1 MEVLTEQEEFF
12 TEKEDFFMER
22 EDYKRKLPVMK
33 KLPIMKKKILPS
45 VVQKKISNVVAY
57 RTDKKN
63 PKPVPQQVMVVAKF
77 IPTFITSQNK
87 RETVTLAP
95 PKQLQAVTYA
105 PVEMPME
112 LTTEMPMELTTE
124 MPMELTTEMPMELTT
139 EMPLF

>member
-12 TEKEDFFMER
+12 TEKEDFFAER
-22 EDYKRKLPVMK
+22 EDFIDEKEDYVRRLPTRRRLPIRKLPV
-33 KLPIMKKKILPS
+33 IKKKLPS

-95 PKQLQAVTYA
+95 PQQLQAFTYA
-105 PVEMPME
+105 PVEMPMT
-112 LTTEMPMELTTE
+112 TTEMPMEQ
-124 MPMELTTEMPMELTT
+124 TT